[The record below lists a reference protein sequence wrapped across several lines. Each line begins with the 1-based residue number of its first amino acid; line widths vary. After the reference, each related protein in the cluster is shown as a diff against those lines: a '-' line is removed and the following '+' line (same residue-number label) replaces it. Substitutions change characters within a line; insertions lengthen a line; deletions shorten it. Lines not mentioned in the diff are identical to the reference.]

1 MTFLKMKSLSFFFT
15 ILLSLSA
22 FFTISD
28 ARKFSVGG
36 SGAWVT
42 NPPENYDSWSG
53 KNRFLVHDTLYF
65 SYAKGA
71 DSVLEVNKADYDGCN
86 TKNPI
91 KRVDDGDS
99 EISLDRYG
107 PFYFISGNE
116 DNCKKGQKL
125 AVVVISPRTP
135 STAQPP
141 HAAAPGSS
149 PPGSTTP
156 PGGAH
161 SPKSSSPVSPTTSP
175 PGSMAPKSGS
185 PVSPT
190 VSPPAPPK
198 SSSPVSPSSAPM
210 TSPPAPMAP
219 KSSSTVPPS
228 SAPITSPPAPMAPK
242 SSSTVPPSSAPMTSP
257 PGPMAPEA
265 SSPVSNSTAVSP
277 SLAPGDSTSLPPS
290 DSPSATPSGS
300 AMGPSGDGSAMGPS
314 GDGPSAS
321 GDISTPG
328 GAPGQKKSSANG
340 MAVMSITT
348 TVLSL
353 VLAIFI
359 MSA

>member
-15 ILLSLSA
+15 ILLSLSTL
-22 FFTISD
+22 FTISN
-28 ARKFSVGG
+28 ARKFNVGG

-42 NPPENYDSWSG
+42 NPPENYESWSG

-71 DSVLEVNKADYDGCN
+71 DSVLEVNKADYDACN

-125 AVVVISPRTP
+125 NVVVISARIP
-135 STAQPP
+135 STAQSP

-149 PPGSTTP
+149 TPGSMTP

-175 PGSMAPKSGS
+175 PGSTTPPGGAHSPKSSSAVSPATSPPGSMAPKSGS

-190 VSPPAPPK
+190 TSPPAPPK
-198 SSSPVSPSSAPM
+198 STSPVSPSSAPM

-219 KSSSTVPPS
+219 KSSST
-228 SAPITSPPAPMAPK
+228 I
-242 SSSTVPPSSAPMTSP
+242 PPSSAPMTSP
-257 PGPMAPEA
+257 PGSMAPKS
-265 SSPVSNSTAVSP
+265 SSPVSNSPTVSP
-277 SLAPGDSTSLPPS
+277 SLAPGGSTSSSPS
-290 DSPSATPSGS
+290 DSPS
-300 AMGPSGDGSAMGPS
+300 GSAMGPS
-314 GDGPSAS
+314 GDGPSAA
-321 GDISTPG
+321 GDISTPA

-340 MAVMSITT
+340 MTVMSIT

-353 VLAIFI
+353 VLTIFL
-359 MSA
+359 SA

>member
-15 ILLSLSA
+15 ILLSLST

-28 ARKFSVGG
+28 ARKFKVGG
-36 SGAWVT
+36 SGAWVP
-42 NPPENYDSWSG
+42 NPPENYESWSG
-53 KNRFLVHDTLYF
+53 RNRFLVHDTLYF

-71 DSVLEVNKADYDGCN
+71 DSVVEVNKADYDACN
-86 TKNPI
+86 SKNPI

-125 AVVVISPRTP
+125 AVVVISAKVP

-149 PPGSTTP
+149 T

-185 PVSPT
+185 HGSPMT
-190 VSPPAPPK
+190 SPPAPPK
-198 SSSPVSPSSAPM
+198 STSPVSPSSAPM

-228 SAPITSPPAPMAPK
+228 SAP
-242 SSSTVPPSSAPMTSP
+242 MTSP
-257 PGPMAPEA
+257 PGPMAPK
-265 SSPVSNSTAVSP
+265 SSTPVSNSPAVSP
-277 SLAPGDSTSLPPS
+277 SLAPGGSTSSSPS
-290 DSPSATPSGS
+290 DSPSGSG
-300 AMGPSGDGSAMGPS
+300 MGPS

-321 GDISTPG
+321 GDITTPA

-348 TVLSL
+348 VLSL
-353 VLAIFI
+353 VLTIFL
-359 MSA
+359 SA

>member
-15 ILLSLSA
+15 ILLLSLSPL
-22 FFTISD
+22 FSD
-28 ARKFSVGG
+28 ARKFNVGG
-36 SGAWVT
+36 SGAWVP
-42 NPPENYDSWSG
+42 NPSENYQSWSG
-53 KNRFLVHDTLYF
+53 QNRFLVHDTLYF

-91 KRVDDGDS
+91 KRADDGAS

-125 AVVVISPRTP
+125 TVVVISPRTL
-135 STAQPP
+135 S
-141 HAAAPGSS
+141 PGGS

-190 VSPPAPPK
+190 TSPPGSMAPKSSTSPPAPPK

-228 SAPITSPPAPMAPK
+228 SAPMTSPPAPMAPK
-242 SSSTVPPSSAPMTSP
+242 SSSIVPPSSAPMTSP
-257 PGPMAPEA
+257 PGPMAPES
-265 SSPVSNSTAVSP
+265 SSPAVSP
-277 SLAPGDSTSLPPS
+277 SMAPGDSTSLSPS
-290 DSPSATPSGS
+290 GSPSANSPSGS
-300 AMGPSGDGSAMGPS
+300 GMGPS

-321 GDISTPG
+321 SDISTPA

-353 VLAIFI
+353 VLTIF
-359 MSA
+359 M